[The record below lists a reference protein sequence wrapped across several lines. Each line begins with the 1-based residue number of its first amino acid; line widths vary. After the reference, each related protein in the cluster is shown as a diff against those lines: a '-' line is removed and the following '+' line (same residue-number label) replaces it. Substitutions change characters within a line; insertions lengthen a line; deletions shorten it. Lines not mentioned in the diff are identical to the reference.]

1 MQKLSRPYLVSLQP
15 VHQRDTHN
23 TTGNT
28 CADRQIN
35 VHLATVSNHR
45 PILFTPPTSLHS
57 LCFAHFTHILNY
69 PLHPLTQ
76 PPIHSTYSLNHSTHS
91 PIHSTHSLNHSIHSL
106 NHSTHSLNPLTQP
119 LHALTHPP
127 HPFTHPLHPLTHTP
141 HSLTHLLTHPPHS
154 LTHTFAHTYSPIALH
169 MDPMMVASISM
180 LVTPFSFSSCR

>member
-91 PIHSTHSLNHSIHSL
+91 PIPSPLLLLSIPSQLLLLSLPSQLYYSIPS
-106 NHSTHSLNPLTQP
+106 PLSPSSPSFLFSFPSPSNASCP
-119 LHALTHPP
+119 LFFPP
-127 HPFTHPLHPLTHTP
+127 PSPYL
-141 HSLTHLLTHPPHS
+141 HLLSVSTRRLLP
-154 LTHTFAHTYSPIALH
+154 L
-169 MDPMMVASISM
+169 
-180 LVTPFSFSSCR
+180 SFVP